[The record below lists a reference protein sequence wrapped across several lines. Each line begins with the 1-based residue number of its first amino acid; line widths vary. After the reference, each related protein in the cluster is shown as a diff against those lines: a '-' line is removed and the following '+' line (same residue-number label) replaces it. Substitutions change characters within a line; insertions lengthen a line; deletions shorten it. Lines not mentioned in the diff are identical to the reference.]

1 MIIDRVLLYR
11 RKVKFLE
18 VQQRSSLNAPGLSAI
33 WKSIFIYHGTISYH
47 IMLFRGIN
55 FPMNSFLLNC
65 TCVNGNHIKF
75 KFGLILKRGGDVH
88 KQTGDLINIVEKLDL
103 KYLSTNYVFVV
114 KRFS

>member
-1 MIIDRVLLYR
+1 
-11 RKVKFLE
+11 
-18 VQQRSSLNAPGLSAI
+18 
-33 WKSIFIYHGTISYH
+33 
-47 IMLFRGIN
+47 MLFRGIN